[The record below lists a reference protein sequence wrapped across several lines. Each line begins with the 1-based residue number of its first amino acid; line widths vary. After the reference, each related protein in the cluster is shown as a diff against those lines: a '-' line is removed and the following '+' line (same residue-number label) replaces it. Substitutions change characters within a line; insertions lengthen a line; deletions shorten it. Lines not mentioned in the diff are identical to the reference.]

1 MRGPDLQVA
10 QAPDSL
16 TRLSEYFLGVIHF
29 RIHPSGVFE
38 PPRVEV
44 APKLPGTNFF
54 LPHVVAAQQKEKML
68 APGLELRHQCFL
80 STNQKLAHPKTAKTT
95 ISWQQIFLTQAHDK
109 YLHIEHSQPPRFTS
123 HSLSLSLSL
132 FIPLLR
138 SSFSSFLFPF
148 PFPFPFSFI
157 LSSGSFFHSFSLLL
171 IKSFS
176 FFYLLPSFLPSF
188 LIFFESSSPTT

>member
-1 MRGPDLQVA
+1 V
-10 QAPDSL
+10 
-16 TRLSEYFLGVIHF
+16 FLNP
-29 RIHPSGVFE
+29 R
-38 PPRVEV
+38 RVEV
-44 APKLPGTNFF
+44 APSCQEPTFF
-54 LPHVVAAQQKEKML
+54 CHMWSQPNKRKKGGSR
-68 APGLELRHQCFL
+68 PLELRHQCFL